1 MCPRFVPAAELPG
14 WVIIKEEMTFFT
26 VSCSS
31 YYCHITNYSKT
42 EGVKQPLLNFAHGF
56 VVQELR
62 KGTSGSSRLGYL
74 TPVAVR
80 CGLGCRYLEVWL
92 GCTSERL
99 AQMAGSWCCQP
110 NTCVW
115 PLRFGCL
122 KITRLIW
129 RLAFPWAS
137 ILRES
142 GEAAWPSLTLEFTQY
157 GRLYTL
163 SMEVVTAHPD
173 TGEGI

>member
-80 CGLGCRYLEVWL
+80 CGLGCR
-92 GCTSERL
+92 
-99 AQMAGSWCCQP
+99 
-110 NTCVW
+110 
-115 PLRFGCL
+115 CL
-122 KITRLIW
+122 D
-129 RLAFPWAS
+129 
-137 ILRES
+137 
-142 GEAAWPSLTLEFTQY
+142 
-157 GRLYTL
+157 
-163 SMEVVTAHPD
+163 V
-173 TGEGI
+173 